1 MVRGVVLARERSP
14 RIGKLTHLNSLHG
27 SGDFVAGTFDQR
39 VALRELPRVEPLDVI
54 AGVMT
59 GATNGLSVT
68 RRALFSYLASTASCP
83 PGTARAMKGL
93 LGSVAASKSRICSGQ
108 AMGLVRGS
116 NVRHGRRVKEREAA
130 FDTFSR

>member
-59 GATNGLSVT
+59 GATNGLS
-68 RRALFSYLASTASCP
+68 AYLASTAICP

-93 LGSVAASKSRICSGQ
+93 LASAAASNSWICSGQ
-108 AMGLVRGS
+108 GLGLVRGS
-116 NVRHGRRVKEREAA
+116 NVRQRRRVKKREAA

>member
-1 MVRGVVLARERSP
+1 MVSGVVLARACSP
-14 RIGKLTHLNSLHG
+14 RIGKPTHLNTLHG
-27 SGDFVAGTFDQR
+27 SGGFVAGTFDQR

-59 GATNGLSVT
+59 GATNGLS
-68 RRALFSYLASTASCP
+68 AYLASTASCP